1 MTALDNRVT
10 NLENVKTSIGERFVL
25 RMLDKKYKWIA
36 RDKDGNLFV
45 YEEKPVKERK
55 IGGWYGVICAHLNL
69 FAFNHHFQFI
79 IHSKKT
85 PTSNCKAIKW
95 GMNCFYKS

>member
-1 MTALDNRVT
+1 MNFEAIKVSR
-10 NLENVKTSIGERFVL
+10 GERIVL
-25 RMLDKKYKWIA
+25 QMLDKKYKYLA

-69 FAFNHHFQFI
+69 FAFNHHFKF
-79 IHSKKT
+79 
-85 PTSNCKAIKW
+85 IKW
-95 GMNCFYKS
+95 EDEEPWLITDIINKCGVKF

>member
-1 MTALDNRVT
+1 ME
-10 NLENVKTSIGERFVL
+10 NLEKVLVSRGERIVL
-25 RMLDKKYKWIA
+25 QMLDKKYKYLA

-69 FAFNHHFQFI
+69 FAFNHHFQFVQW
-79 IHSKKT
+79 SDEE
-85 PTSNCKAIKW
+85 PWLIKDILNKC
-95 GMNCFYKS
+95 GVKF